1 MPSANL
7 PFSTRR
13 PALFGCLIAVAAVIL
28 VLGIMAAFG
37 VLGHDE
43 EGASVFGKSEARLGV
58 VRIEGPI
65 ADAEDVVAFIR
76 TLREDDSVKGVVL
89 RVNSPGGAFGPSQ
102 EMYMAVKKLAAKKP
116 VVASFSA
123 VAASGGYYA
132 ACGANRIFANPGSIT
147 GSIGVIT
154 QLANA
159 KELLQK
165 LGVNFESLTTG
176 KLKDAGSPFK
186 ALTDDQRAYLE
197 GLIADLNA
205 QFSGDV
211 ATQRKLS
218 KEAVALIADGRA
230 MTGARAKA
238 LGLVDELGG
247 QEEAVDYLKA
257 RTGLS
262 GDVPLYKGP
271 KKKTSFFEKL
281 SSSLPLPDPRGA
293 AALSALAD
301 ILEGQQALP
310 ASR

>member
-1 MPSANL
+1 
-7 PFSTRR
+7 
-13 PALFGCLIAVAAVIL
+13 LFGCLIAVAAVIL
-28 VLGIMAAFG
+28 VLGVAAAFG
-37 VLGHDE
+37 AFGHDA
-43 EGASVFGKSEARLGV
+43 EGESLFGKSEARIGV

-65 ADAEDVVAFIR
+65 TDADEVVAF
-76 TLREDDSVKGVVL
+76 LRKLRDDDTVKGVIL
-89 RVNSPGGAFGPSQ
+89 RINSPGGAFGPSQ
-102 EMYMAVKKLAAKKP
+102 EMYMAVKKLAAKKL

-132 ACGANRIFANPGSIT
+132 ACGANRIFSNPGTIT

-154 QLANA
+154 QLANV
-159 KELLQK
+159 KDLLLK

-211 ATQRKLS
+211 AAERKLS
-218 KEAVALIADGRA
+218 PQAVTLIADGRA

-238 LGLVDELGG
+238 LGLVDALGG
-247 QEEAVDYLKA
+247 QEEAVDYVKA
-257 RTGLS
+257 QTGLK
-262 GDVPLYKGP
+262 GDVPLFKGP
-271 KKKTSFFEKL
+271 KKKTSFFEKI
-281 SSSLPLPDPRGA
+281 SSSLHLPDARGA
-293 AALSALAD
+293 AALTALAD
-301 ILEGQQALP
+301 ILDGQQPLP

>member
-1 MPSANL
+1 
-7 PFSTRR
+7 
-13 PALFGCLIAVAAVIL
+13 
-28 VLGIMAAFG
+28 
-37 VLGHDE
+37 
-43 EGASVFGKSEARLGV
+43 
-58 VRIEGPI
+58 
-65 ADAEDVVAFIR
+65 VAFIR
-76 TLREDDSVKGVVL
+76 KLREDDTVKGVVL
-89 RVNSPGGAFGPSQ
+89 RINSPGGAFGPSQ
-102 EMYMAVKKLAAKKP
+102 EMYMAVKRLAAKKP

-132 ACGANRIFANPGSIT
+132 ACGAHRIFSNPGTIT

-159 KELLQK
+159 RELLQK

-197 GLIADLNA
+197 GLISDLNA

-211 ATQRKLS
+211 ATERKLS
-218 KEAVALIADGRA
+218 KEAIALIADGRA

-247 QEEAVDYLKA
+247 QEEAVDSLKTQLGL
-257 RTGLS
+257 TGEA
-262 GDVPLYKGP
+262 PLFKGP
-271 KKKTSFFEKL
+271 KKKNSFFEKL
-281 SSSLPLPDPRGA
+281 SSSLHLPDARGA

-301 ILEGQQALP
+301 LLDAGQPLP
-310 ASR
+310 QTR

>member
-1 MPSANL
+1 MPSANQ
-7 PFSTRR
+7 PFATRH
-13 PALFGCLIAVAAVIL
+13 PALFGCLIVAAAVIL
-28 VLGIMAAFG
+28 VFGIAAAFG
-37 VLGHDE
+37 VFGHDS
-43 EGASVFGKSEARLGV
+43 EGESLFGAAEARLGV

-65 ADAEDVVAFIR
+65 TDAEDVVAFIR
-76 TLREDDSVKGVVL
+76 KLRDDDSVKGVVL
-89 RVNSPGGAFGPSQ
+89 RINSPGGAFGPSQ

-132 ACGANRIFANPGSIT
+132 SCGANRIFANPGTIT

-165 LGVNFESLTTG
+165 LGISFESLTTG
-176 KLKDAGSPFK
+176 KLKDAGSPFR
-186 ALTDDQRAYLE
+186 ALSDEQRAYLE

-211 ATQRKLS
+211 AKERKLS
-218 KEAVALIADGRA
+218 KEAIALIADGRA

-238 LGLVDELGG
+238 VGLVDELGG
-247 QEEAVDYLKA
+247 QEEAVDFLKA
-257 RTGLS
+257 QTGLK
-262 GDVPLYKGP
+262 GDVPLFKGP
-271 KKKTSFFEKL
+271 KKKTSLFEKL
-281 SSSLPLPDPRGA
+281 SSSLALPDPRGA

-301 ILEGQQALP
+301 ILEGSQPLP
-310 ASR
+310 SSR

>member
-1 MPSANL
+1 MPSVKT
-7 PFSTRR
+7 PFSVRH

-28 VLGIMAAFG
+28 VSGIAAAFG
-37 VLGHDE
+37 VFGHSE
-43 EGASVFGKSEARLGV
+43 EGESLLGKSEARIGV

-65 ADAEDVVAFIR
+65 VDADEVVAFIR
-76 TLREDDSVKGVVL
+76 KLRQDDTVKGVIL
-89 RVNSPGGAFGPSQ
+89 RINSPGGAFGPSQ
-102 EMYMAVKKLAAKKP
+102 EMYMAVKKLAAKKL

-132 ACGANRIFANPGSIT
+132 ACGANRIFSN
-147 GSIGVIT
+147 
-154 QLANA
+154 
-159 KELLQK
+159 ELLQK

-211 ATQRKLS
+211 ATERKLS
-218 KEAVALIADGRA
+218 KEAVTLIADGRA

-247 QEEAVDYLKA
+247 QEEAVDYVKA
-257 RTGLS
+257 QMGLT

-271 KKKTSFFEKL
+271 KKKNSFFEKI
-281 SSSLPLPDPRGA
+281 SSALHLPDARGA

-301 ILEGQQALP
+301 VLEGQMPLP

>member
-13 PALFGCLIAVAAVIL
+13 PALFGGLIAVAAVIL

-65 ADAEDVVAFIR
+65 TDAEDVVAFIR
-76 TLREDDSVKGVVL
+76 KLREDDSVKGVVL

-132 ACGANRIFANPGSIT
+132 ACAANHIFANPGSIT

-218 KEAVALIADGRA
+218 KEAIALIADGRA

-257 RTGLS
+257 ETGLT
-262 GDVPLYKGP
+262 GDVPLFKGP

-281 SSSLPLPDPRGA
+281 TSSLPLPDPRGA
-293 AALSALAD
+293 AALAALAD
-301 ILEGQQALP
+301 ILEGQQTLP

>member
-7 PFSTRR
+7 PFTTRH
-13 PALFGCLIAVAAVIL
+13 PALFGCLVAAAAVIL
-28 VLGIMAAFG
+28 VFGIAAAFG
-37 VLGHDE
+37 VIGPDE
-43 EGASVFGKSEARLGV
+43 EGESFFGQSQARLGL

-65 ADAEDVVAFIR
+65 ADAEDVVAFLR
-76 TLREDDSVKGVVL
+76 KLREDDTVKGVVV
-89 RVNSPGGAFGPSQ
+89 RINSPGGAFGPSQ

-132 ACGANRIFANPGSIT
+132 ACGANRIFSNPGTIT

-159 KELLQK
+159 RELLQK

-197 GLIADLNA
+197 GLISDLNA

-211 ATQRKLS
+211 ATERKLS
-218 KEAVALIADGRA
+218 KEAIALIADGRA

-247 QEEAVDYLKA
+247 QEEAVEHLKA
-257 RTGLS
+257 QLGLT
-262 GDVPLYKGP
+262 GDVPLLKGP
-271 KKKTSFFEKL
+271 KKKNAFFEKL
-281 SSSLPLPDPRGA
+281 ASSLQLPDAQGLA
-293 AALSALAD
+293 VLSALAGLLD
-301 ILEGQQALP
+301 GQSLP
-310 ASR
+310 ESR

>member
-1 MPSANL
+1 MPNANS
-7 PFSTRR
+7 PFTARH
-13 PALFGCLIAVAAVIL
+13 PALFGCLIALAAVIL
-28 VLGIMAAFG
+28 VFG
-37 VLGHDE
+37 VAAVFGVFGHDE
-43 EGASVFGKSEARLGV
+43 EGESFLGQAEARLGL

-65 ADAEDVVAFIR
+65 TDADEVVSFIR
-76 TLREDDSVKGVVL
+76 KLREDETVKGVVL
-89 RVNSPGGAFGPSQ
+89 RINSPGGAFGPSQ

-116 VVASFSA
+116 VVASFSS

-132 ACGANRIFANPGSIT
+132 ACGANRIFSNPGTIT

-159 KELLQK
+159 KDLLQK

-176 KLKDAGSPFK
+176 KLKDAGSPFRS
-186 ALTDDQRAYLE
+186 LTDDQRAYLE

-211 ATQRKLS
+211 ATERKLS
-218 KEAVALIADGRA
+218 KEAIALIADGRA

-247 QEEAVDYLKA
+247 QEEAVDSLKA
-257 RTGLS
+257 QLGLT
-262 GDVPLYKGP
+262 GDVPLFKGP
-271 KKKTSFFEKL
+271 KKKTSIFDKL
-281 SSSLPLPDPRGA
+281 SSALHLPDARGA

-301 ILEGQQALP
+301 LLDGGQLLP
-310 ASR
+310 QTR

>member
-1 MPSANL
+1 MPSAKS
-7 PFSTRR
+7 PFTTRH

-28 VLGIMAAFG
+28 VTGVAAAFG
-37 VLGHDE
+37 VFGHDE
-43 EGASVFGKSEARLGV
+43 EGESLFGKSEARIGV

-65 ADAEDVVAFIR
+65 TDAEEVVAFIR
-76 TLREDDSVKGVVL
+76 KLRDDDTVKGVVL

-102 EMYMAVKKLAAKKP
+102 EMYMAVKKLAAQKL

-176 KLKDAGSPFK
+176 KLKDAGSPFR
-186 ALTDDQRAYLE
+186 ALSDEQRAYLE

-211 ATQRKLS
+211 AAERKLS
-218 KEAVALIADGRA
+218 KDAIALIADGRA

-247 QEEAVDYLKA
+247 QEEAVDYVKA
-257 RTGLS
+257 QTGLK
-262 GDVPLYKGP
+262 GDVPLFKGP
-271 KKKTSFFEKL
+271 KKKTSIFDKL
-281 SSSLPLPDPRGA
+281 SSALHLPDARGV
-293 AALSALAD
+293 AALTALAD
-301 ILEGQQALP
+301 ILDGQQPLP
-310 ASR
+310 ESR

>member
-1 MPSANL
+1 MPSVKS
-7 PFSTRR
+7 PFSVRH
-13 PALFGCLIAVAAVIL
+13 PALFGCLIALAAVIL
-28 VLGIMAAFG
+28 VSGIAAAFG
-37 VLGHDE
+37 VFGHSE
-43 EGASVFGKSEARLGV
+43 EGESLFGKSEARIGV

-65 ADAEDVVAFIR
+65 VDADEVVAFIR
-76 TLREDDSVKGVVL
+76 KLREDDTVKGVIV
-89 RVNSPGGAFGPSQ
+89 RINSPGGAFGPSQ
-102 EMYMAVKKLAAKKP
+102 EMYMAVKKLAAKKL

-132 ACGANRIFANPGSIT
+132 ACGANRIFSNPGTIT

-211 ATQRKLS
+211 ATERKLS
-218 KEAVALIADGRA
+218 KEAVTLIADGRA
-230 MTGARAKA
+230 MTGARARA

-247 QEEAVDYLKA
+247 QEEAVAYVKTKMGL
-257 RTGLS
+257 TGE
-262 GDVPLYKGP
+262 VPLLKGP
-271 KKKTSFFEKL
+271 KKKNSFFEKI
-281 SSSLPLPDPRGA
+281 SSALHLPDARGA

-301 ILEGQQALP
+301 VLEGQMPLP

>member
-1 MPSANL
+1 
-7 PFSTRR
+7 
-13 PALFGCLIAVAAVIL
+13 
-28 VLGIMAAFG
+28 
-37 VLGHDE
+37 
-43 EGASVFGKSEARLGV
+43 
-58 VRIEGPI
+58 
-65 ADAEDVVAFIR
+65 
-76 TLREDDSVKGVVL
+76 
-89 RVNSPGGAFGPSQ
+89 
-102 EMYMAVKKLAAKKP
+102 MAVKKLAAKKP

-132 ACGANRIFANPGSIT
+132 ACAANRIFANPGSIT

-159 KELLQK
+159 RELLQK

-218 KEAVALIADGRA
+218 KESIALIADGRA

-257 RTGLS
+257 KTGLT
-262 GDVPLYKGP
+262 GDVPLFKGP

-281 SSSLPLPDPRGA
+281 SSSLSLPDPRGA